1 MTCKKLLWKPWDEGN
16 FQHPYPMYNLLRQ
29 EDPIHQAQTGEW
41 IITRY
46 DDVRSIL
53 KDPRFVVGNRLDWVK
68 RGIQYLNNKDT
79 DFQAILDAM
88 NSFLLFLN
96 PPQHTRVRK
105 FITTQW
111 NDYALEELIEE
122 NINELILQLPTR
134 NFDVVTDFAQQ
145 LPALTMT
152 RILGIP
158 TTDYKILKAYARALI
173 KALDLYISVKDL
185 VTVHQ
190 ASHDFIRYFSV
201 LVREQQFSPD
211 GLLAKIIREN
221 KKQTEPLKD
230 NELISICIFLFTAG
244 EETTSSLIG
253 TGALNLLRH
262 ADQLNDLHQTPHQWD
277 LAIDE
282 LLRFDPPVQLLGRI
296 ASEDIDF
303 QGNII
308 RKGNTTTLC
317 LGGANRDPSV
327 FASADTLLL
336 TRQQNRHLAFG
347 SGIHFCLGDWL
358 GKLQGKLAL
367 KKLIDRYPQ
376 LKLSEGE
383 LQWNKNLAIRS
394 LSSLPVTV

>member
-1 MTCKKLLWKPWDEGN
+1 MTSKKLLWKPWDEGN

-41 IITRY
+41 IVTRY

-111 NDYALEELIEE
+111 NDYVLEELIEE
-122 NINELILQLPTR
+122 NIKELILQLPTR

-201 LVREQQFSPD
+201 LVREQQFSPN

-221 KKQTEPLKD
+221 KKQTEPLEE

-253 TGALNLLRH
+253 TGTLNLLRH
-262 ADQLNDLHQTPHQWD
+262 ADQLNELHQTPHQWD

-308 RKGNTTTLC
+308 RKGNTATLC

-327 FASADTLLL
+327 FANADTLLL